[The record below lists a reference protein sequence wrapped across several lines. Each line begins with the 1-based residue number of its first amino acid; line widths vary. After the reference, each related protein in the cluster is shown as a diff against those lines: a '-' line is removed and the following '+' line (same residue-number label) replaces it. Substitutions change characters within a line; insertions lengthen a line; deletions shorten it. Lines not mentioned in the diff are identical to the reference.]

1 MSSLLVRG
9 HFLDMIS
16 WFKKFVYFLLSGLCV
31 IIIYTSIFAQ
41 VCFRRKKNIVVNSE
55 NKALT
60 YLLTL
65 KESILKHVLAKC
77 PTALSISIK
86 SYLLFLKHEPE
97 ANMTFKSKVTNKMG
111 ESSVFVIQEYIRIV
125 YQLLHKGIF
134 S

>member
-16 WFKKFVYFLLSGLCV
+16 WFKKFVYFLLSGLSV
-31 IIIYTSIFAQ
+31 IYTSIFAQ
-41 VCFRRKKNIVVNSE
+41 VCFRGKKNIVVNSE

-111 ESSVFVIQEYIRIV
+111 ESSVVVIQEYTRIV

>member
-1 MSSLLVRG
+1 M
-9 HFLDMIS
+9 
-16 WFKKFVYFLLSGLCV
+16 
-31 IIIYTSIFAQ
+31 
-41 VCFRRKKNIVVNSE
+41 VNSE
-55 NKALT
+55 NKAST

-65 KESILKHVLAKC
+65 KESVLKHVLAKC

-86 SYLLFLKHEPE
+86 SYFLFLVSQTDEPE

-111 ESSVFVIQEYIRIV
+111 ESSVVVIQEYTRIV

>member
-31 IIIYTSIFAQ
+31 IYTSIFAQ
-41 VCFRRKKNIVVNSE
+41 VCFRRKKNIVVNFE

-65 KESILKHVLAKC
+65 KESILKHVFAKC

>member
-31 IIIYTSIFAQ
+31 IYTSIFAQ
-41 VCFRRKKNIVVNSE
+41 VCFRGKKNIVVNSE

-111 ESSVFVIQEYIRIV
+111 ESSVVVIQEYTRIV